1 LSTTDVGNAFRDRVC
16 ALLRTKYLDA
26 QVEQRI
32 AGTKVDIRFTAESD
46 FGGRKV
52 FAVECKDYATP
63 LTKSILAQQIR
74 PYYNPMLESH
84 EVDEVLIVSSK
95 PLGADAS
102 EFMNSWRNA
111 THKTYEELAESLLGL
126 GPYINDLAQIRPTD
140 DMPYIE
146 ARIATQPGNAI
157 DLVDEWVR
165 QSSSHGLAIRGSYG
179 QGKTSFAKRLA
190 ALYAQRHLEDASQR
204 MPILYRLGEVV
215 HETRLE
221 ALFGAMFTSQHVAA
235 GYRYSTFEHL
245 NHAGRLL
252 VILDG
257 FDEMKHAMTA
267 ADFYANFKEFNRLL
281 SGDAKVVLLGRP
293 NALPSDVEELVFR
306 GRDQVAGQ
314 IVASAVFQPW
324 EEWRLDFFTL
334 DETRQL
340 LALVLEKFSDDHS
353 RRREFSYPEG
363 FLSKRVTEIIGL
375 VPADLLS
382 RPVHVH
388 LVAELGADPNFD
400 FHGFNAYKLYD
411 HFIRTM
417 VERDVEKKTRRAIP
431 LDARLTFQR
440 ELAWWAWSR
449 LGSSQGH
456 FLRKNVPMAL
466 LKELPAGNSVDDEG
480 KLNEYIVSTLT
491 EEKES
496 GALYFAH
503 RSFQEFLVAERV
515 RAVVPTPAGHLDY
528 SAYITDD
535 VMTFLLQAPQ
545 PEYIINWYGT
555 LRASSGPLTQR
566 YLRFLASSPTL
577 VHHIRESELMT
588 EIGKLDSWT
597 VFILTIAMS
606 EETAHALSSHELRPF
621 LNHVV
626 KSGSSAAAAAATLG
640 LLKIYRGHLQPPE
653 LIDISA
659 SLLERCLR
667 RCRPE
672 SGRDSLTFEREDW
685 DFSAKWMGN
694 DIKKVFPAHSETT
707 SATLEFDLFELQ
719 ERCMQQ
725 LFGTK
730 TSSLDE
736 SLRPLG
742 PLFSEKAVVPVRVEA
757 RRTYDHIDKKYR
769 DPHLQLLQARKP
781 SFIVVEVGYA
791 RRPGRSSG

>member
-1 LSTTDVGNAFRDRVC
+1 MSTTDIGNAFRDRVC

-46 FGGRKV
+46 FGGKKV
-52 FAVECKDYATP
+52 YAVECKDYATP
-63 LTKSILAQQIR
+63 LTKSIIAQEIR
-74 PYYNPMLESH
+74 PYYSAMLESH

-95 PLGADAS
+95 PLGADAG
-102 EFMNSWRNA
+102 EYMKSWRNA

-146 ARIATQPGNAI
+146 ARIASQPGNAI
-157 DLVDEWVR
+157 NLVDEWVR
-165 QSSSHGLAIRGSYG
+165 QKNGRGLAIRGSYG

-190 ALYAQRHLEDASQR
+190 ALYAQRHLNDASQR

-314 IVASAVFQPW
+314 IIASAVFQPW
-324 EEWRLDFFTL
+324 EEWRLDFFTP

-340 LALVLEKFSDDHS
+340 LAQVLEKFSIDHS
-353 RRREFSYPEG
+353 HKRTFSYPDG
-363 FLSKRVTEIIGL
+363 FVNKRVTEIISL
-375 VPADLLS
+375 VPTDLLS

-388 LVAELGADPNFD
+388 LVAELGADPHFD
-400 FHGFNAYKLYD
+400 FRGFNEYKLYD

-449 LGSSQGH
+449 LGASQGH
-456 FLRKNVPMAL
+456 FLRKDVPTAL

-491 EEKES
+491 EEKDS
-496 GALYFAH
+496 GALFFAH

-515 RAVVPTPAGHLDY
+515 RSVVPTPAGHLDY
-528 SAYITDD
+528 STYITDD
-535 VMTFLLQAPQ
+535 VMTFLVQAPQ

-555 LRASSGPLTQR
+555 LPASSGPLTQR

-577 VHHIRESELMT
+577 IQHIKESELMT
-588 EIGKLDSWT
+588 DIGRLDSWT

-606 EETAHALSSHELRPF
+606 AGATDALSSQDMWHL
-621 LNHVV
+621 LNRVV
-626 KSGSSAAAAAATLG
+626 KYGASGAAAAATLG
-640 LLKIYRGHLQPPE
+640 LLKIYRGHLQPRE
-653 LIDISA
+653 LMEISA
-659 SLLERCLR
+659 SLLERCLH

-672 SGRDSLTFEREDW
+672 SGRDGLTFDRGEL
-685 DFSAKWMGN
+685 DFAAKWMGN
-694 DIKKVFPAHSETT
+694 DIKKHFPTHNETHS
-707 SATLEFDLFELQ
+707 AALDFDLFELQ

-730 TSSLDE
+730 TSSIDASQL
-736 SLRPLG
+736 PLG
-742 PLFSEKAVVPVRVEA
+742 PLFLERSLVPIRVEA
-757 RRTYDHIDKKYR
+757 QRTYDRVDKKYK
-769 DPHLQLLQARKP
+769 DQHMKFLQARKP
-781 SFIVVEVGYA
+781 NFIVVEVGYA
-791 RRPGRSSG
+791 RRPTRPAV